1 MKNRVKNGLRISLAL
16 LFIAVG
22 LVSAP
27 VGAVPIKLSDL
38 IANQGSITVGD
49 KLFSD
54 FTFSLSGQAPYTP
67 SGASGINVDGIVI
80 GGNNGL
86 RFSGGMHAGPGGDV
100 DLLIGYTVTVLDPN
114 YWISGIVLRFN
125 GSVTA
130 DGFTNVTETVSNGV
144 NIVGQ
149 ATVVNAPPVLD
160 QTIYLNTPFLTTV
173 DVVKDIYLSGGQNG
187 TATISFI
194 DQAVIQTRVPEPTT
208 LVLLGLGLLAFGAS
222 RRGGRA

>member
-125 GSVTA
+125 GSVTG

-149 ATVVNAPPVLD
+149 ATVVNAPP
-160 QTIYLNTPFLTTV
+160 V